1 MHPERQV
8 LSAMGYVASS
18 PVAPVLLALVVLALG
33 VGMIGHSLK
42 RHERWGR
49 YSTAPLPWW
58 KTFLS
63 YRLPRE
69 NVSERD
75 IEQEGTVA
83 EGLVGVLLLILAFG
97 LWHFRHG

>member
-1 MHPERQV
+1 MIATPGE
-8 LSAMGYVASS
+8 VASS
-18 PVAPVLLALVVLALG
+18 PIAPVLLALVVLVLG
-33 VGMIGHSLK
+33 VGMIVHALQRRK
-42 RHERWGR
+42 NWGR

-83 EGLVGVLLLILAFG
+83 EGLVGVLLLLVAYG

>member
-1 MHPERQV
+1 VETVRV
-8 LSAMGYVASS
+8 C
-18 PVAPVLLALVVLALG
+18 LALG
-33 VGMIGHSLK
+33 LLTLGVWMI
-42 RHERWGR
+42 RHALDRRKRWGF

-83 EGLVGVLLLILAFG
+83 EGLGGVLLLLVALG
-97 LWHFRHG
+97 LWHFRRS

>member
-1 MHPERQV
+1 VETVRV
-8 LSAMGYVASS
+8 C
-18 PVAPVLLALVVLALG
+18 LALG
-33 VGMIGHSLK
+33 LLTLGVWMIRHALNRRK
-42 RHERWGR
+42 RWEG

-83 EGLVGVLLLILAFG
+83 EGFGGVLLLLVALG
-97 LWHFRHG
+97 LWHFRRS